1 MYIYIYISLY
11 LSFCVLFIQLDTDR
25 YRQIQILTWIQTK
38 KNKVAVEKKQ
48 PSPLQVGQTSMA
60 RCPKPRFSL
69 KLCPCPKLK
78 LWRLHGKVPTARSP
92 RQGHAFQAELEPKAK
107 KNRSSEDP
115 MARSLRIFLTRV
127 SNENTEN
134 MSKSLKN
141 PCRAHGITKASLV
154 ISDTDT
160 SITHSAKKKIT
171 REKIGPTKILPYI
184 VQRLEKQKQAYNPV
198 KIWQTCFFYRPGL
211 YAHVSGFH
219 PIKITKGQPRQVL
232 VEVMVTTKHWKTH
245 AK

>member
-1 MYIYIYISLY
+1 MYTP

-134 MSKSLKN
+134 VQIPKKN
-141 PCRAHGITKASLV
+141 RANPMESQRHHWWYL
-154 ISDTDT
+154 
-160 SITHSAKKKIT
+160 THILPLHTQQKKEIT

>member
-1 MYIYIYISLY
+1 M
-11 LSFCVLFIQLDTDR
+11 
-25 YRQIQILTWIQTK
+25 
-38 KNKVAVEKKQ
+38 
-48 PSPLQVGQTSMA
+48 GQTSMA

-92 RQGHAFQAELEPKAK
+92 RQGLHGKVMDSRLNWNLRPKAK
-107 KNRSSEDP
+107 KKQKLWRPDGKVTQNFPHKGFERKYGKYVQIP
-115 MARSLRIFLTRV
+115 KKKPC
-127 SNENTEN
+127 
-134 MSKSLKN
+134 KS
-141 PCRAHGITKASLV
+141 HGITKASLV

-160 SITHSAKKKIT
+160 SITHSAKKKEIT
-171 REKIGPTKILPYI
+171 REKIGPTKKLPYI

-245 AK
+245 AR

>member
-1 MYIYIYISLY
+1 MKTNQKKTRL
-11 LSFCVLFIQLDTDR
+11 LL
-25 YRQIQILTWIQTK
+25 K
-38 KNKVAVEKKQ
+38 KNN
-48 PSPLQVGQTSMA
+48 PPLCRWG
-60 RCPKPRFSL
+60 KPRWQGAQNPGFRWNYVRVQNSSFEDSM
-69 KLCPCPKLK
+69 
-78 LWRLHGKVPTARSP
+78 ARSP
-92 RQGHAFQAELEPKAK
+92 RQGPHGKVMRSRLNWNLRPKKTEALKTRWQGHSEFSSQGFRTKIRKICPNPWKIRAEPMESQRHHWWYLTQILPLHTQQK
-107 KNRSSEDP
+107 KE
-115 MARSLRIFLTRV
+115 
-127 SNENTEN
+127 
-134 MSKSLKN
+134 
-141 PCRAHGITKASLV
+141 
-154 ISDTDT
+154 
-160 SITHSAKKKIT
+160 IT